1 MVKHFAS
8 LKEFKCCF
16 GYLNEFLIQTTRNK
30 SLVKVSALLIQ
41 NSCYVRN
48 LDTLRWRFLNLLNL
62 PKCFSIHFLQRDV
75 HLEHKT
81 ANWIANLL
89 QDTPAENEDF
99 DDWIKD
105 GKILCRVINNLM
117 FNAVPTDIVSVTS
130 NDVEVKNTILWKL

>member
-1 MVKHFAS
+1 M
-8 LKEFKCCF
+8 
-16 GYLNEFLIQTTRNK
+16 
-30 SLVKVSALLIQ
+30 
-41 NSCYVRN
+41 
-48 LDTLRWRFLNLLNL
+48 
-62 PKCFSIHFLQRDV
+62 
-75 HLEHKT
+75 EHKT

-130 NDVEVKNTILWKL
+130 NDVEVKKYHFVEVINHDHVVNTLAFGISRYLTSCESRSS

>member
-1 MVKHFAS
+1 M
-8 LKEFKCCF
+8 
-16 GYLNEFLIQTTRNK
+16 
-30 SLVKVSALLIQ
+30 
-41 NSCYVRN
+41 
-48 LDTLRWRFLNLLNL
+48 
-62 PKCFSIHFLQRDV
+62 
-75 HLEHKT
+75 EHKT